1 MPSGAVGRFS
11 YTLHDAM
18 CALPPAKAS
27 SVGQTIGKL
36 SREMIAT
43 MIKSEKR
50 REIRIGAHLLYQ
62 FEMALREVGDLVLDF
77 SINSGI
83 L

>member
-43 MIKSEKR
+43 MIKSEKVAR
-50 REIRIGAHLLYQ
+50 
-62 FEMALREVGDLVLDF
+62 
-77 SINSGI
+77 
-83 L
+83 